1 MHSWLISAATA
12 ILGAGI
18 GWGAY
23 MELLPSTFVPNPASC
38 PAASPLPPPSALLT
52 SCAEL
57 LTRVPAPVDVPTLAC
72 YMVGGALAALGLA
85 SLLRR
90 WYRWR
95 MSIVGPIRE
104 S

>member
-1 MHSWLISAATA
+1 MRAWLIAAA
-12 ILGAGI
+12 IASLGAGI

-38 PAASPLPPPSALLT
+38 PAASPLLPPPAVLT
-52 SCAEL
+52 SCTEL
-57 LTRVPAPVDVPTLAC
+57 LTRVSAPVDVPTLAR
-72 YMVGGALAALGLA
+72 YMVGGALVALALA
-85 SLLRR
+85 FVLRR

-95 MSIVGPIRE
+95 MSIVGPTRA